1 MPALRLSIDPSGM
14 ETGAQKAESA
24 LDRVTREAAEAEG
37 AVDKV
42 SAGMKTAGKSSK
54 DMASEAT
61 KSASSAKRLTS
72 ATQAAATKV
81 ELLSSAQVQ
90 AAATAGELSRA
101 NVTAAG
107 SVSNLTAQFNDI
119 GIMLASGQNPLQLA
133 LQQGTQITQVIGPM
147 GAAGAV
153 RSLGS
158 ALLGMLSPVSLITV
172 GSIAAGA
179 AMFNWLTSST
189 DGAEDLDDALANAG
203 DQLSEYIDLL
213 SQADALGG
221 ERFEQTREQIRMT
234 SQAYADLIAIAKIEA
249 FQGIDALNDS
259 LAASVLSASYT
270 KTAMAD
276 VARLLETNITNAS
289 NITVW
294 KENRAQVKAF
304 KDELEGLRDAASLE
318 DQYEAALRLRDAF
331 KSTVDVNGE
340 LTGEQLSFW
349 KTLSQSIQQMEIMG
363 AAVRAQASAMTEVE
377 QAAARAASYYAASRI
392 EGEKSMLAAT
402 TLLGTL
408 QQEAQIQAL
417 IATYGADSARV
428 AEARLAAERDIFVEQ
443 TNSRDIADSL
453 KVELIAAWDAA
464 NGIAGAG
471 MAGNIG
477 AAADQAQRMAN
488 ELQRSVENAI
498 SLANQGV
505 GDVRRAQINYDFR
518 DDPIGRAGALAGA
531 EFDARSP
538 VPAGADSTIRN
549 VIEGEK
555 REFVKARVE
564 AAKYN
569 EQLQDWRKGQSAS
582 KRSSSRSSRSGGSRS
597 SNSAAKE
604 INETRDAYDSLMAS
618 LDPVVAATQRFE
630 DAQETVNAAMK
641 AGHITSTEAAEAY
654 DLARERF
661 DEAVA
666 SAEKGASVW
675 DNFKETGASAIDKLI
690 EGTMSLKD
698 AVTSLIKEM
707 VIAIAKKALLG
718 NGAGGSAT
726 DSLGSIIMSSFG
738 FADGAAFSGGRVTA
752 FATGGV
758 VSGPTLFPMRGGT
771 GLMGEAGP
779 EAIMPLARTSSGKL
793 GVQAS
798 GAVAPQ
804 RQSLEVVLIAP
815 PGFTAQQRQ
824 EVQGISLRV
833 TEAKMGASNR
843 AQADQKY
850 LSGGR

>member
-14 ETGAQKAESA
+14 ESGGKKAESA
-24 LDRVTREAAEAEG
+24 LDRVTREAGEAEG
-37 AVDKV
+37 AVVRV
-42 SAGMKTAGKSSK
+42 SAGMKTAAKSS
-54 DMASEAT
+54 DTLAAGAT
-61 KSASSAKRLTS
+61 KAAASNKRLSSATM
-72 ATQAAATKV
+72 AAASKV
-81 ELLSSAQVQ
+81 EVLSSAQVK
-90 AAATAGELSRA
+90 AAATAGEMARA
-101 NVTAAG
+101 NGTAAG
-107 SVSNLTAQFNDI
+107 SVGNLTAQFNDI
-119 GIMLASGQNPLQLA
+119 GVMLASGQSPLQLA

-158 ALLGMLSPVSLITV
+158 AFLGMLSPVSLITI

-189 DGAEDLDDALANAG
+189 DGAEGLEDALANAG
-203 DQLSEYIDLL
+203 DQLSEYIGLL
-213 SQADALGG
+213 SQADAAGG
-221 ERFEQTREQIRMT
+221 ERFEQTRNQIRMT

-259 LAASVLSASYT
+259 LASSVLSASYT

-294 KENRAQVKAF
+294 KENRAQVRAF

-340 LTGEQLSFW
+340 LTGEQMAFF
-349 KTLSQSIQQMEIMG
+349 KMLSQSIQQMEIMG

-377 QAAARAASYYAASRI
+377 QAAAREASYYAASRV
-392 EGEKSMLAAT
+392 ESEKSMAAAT
-402 TLLGTL
+402 SLLVTL
-408 QQEAQIQAL
+408 QQEAHIQAL
-417 IATYGADSARV
+417 IAQHGADSVQV

-453 KVELIAAWDAA
+453 KAELIAAWDAA

-477 AAADQAQRMAN
+477 AATAEARALSAQLGISLGIAQRLAAMGPQGQADTSTLDEN
-488 ELQRSVENAI
+488 GLQYGGRGGDPRSQGGRAI
-498 SLANQGV
+498 DIQTSAAQDFLANWEPPSLGRS
-505 GDVRRAQINYDFR
+505 RRS
-518 DDPIGRAGALAGA
+518 G
-531 EFDARSP
+531 
-538 VPAGADSTIRN
+538 
-549 VIEGEK
+549 
-555 REFVKARVE
+555 
-564 AAKYN
+564 
-569 EQLQDWRKGQSAS
+569 
-582 KRSSSRSSRSGGSRS
+582 RSGGSS
-597 SNSAAKE
+597 GSSAAKE
-604 INETRDAYDSLMAS
+604 INRTEEAYDSLIAS
-618 LDPVVAATQRFE
+618 LDPVVAATQNFE
-630 DAQETVNAAMK
+630 EAQETINAAMK
-641 AGHITSTEAAEAY
+641 VGHATAADAAVAY
-654 DLARERF
+654 ALARERF

-666 SAEKGASVW
+666 SADKGASVW

-718 NGAGGSAT
+718 SGAGGSAS

-752 FATGGV
+752 FAAGGV
-758 VSGPTLFPMRGGT
+758 VNGPTMFPMRGGT

-779 EAIMPLARTSSGKL
+779 EAIMPLTRTSNGKL

-798 GAVAPQ
+798 GGAAPQ

-815 PGFTAQQRQ
+815 EGFTAQQRQ
-824 EVQGISLRV
+824 EVQGSSLRV
-833 TEAKMGASNR
+833 TEAKMGANTR

-850 LSGGR
+850 LRGGR

>member
-1 MPALRLSIDPSGM
+1 MATLRLAIDPSGM
-14 ETGAQKAESA
+14 ETGAQKGESA
-24 LDRVTREAAEAEG
+24 LDRVTREAKQTEA

-42 SAGMKTAGKSSK
+42 SAGMKSAGKSSET
-54 DMASEAT
+54 MAAGSTKAAT
-61 KSASSAKRLTS
+61 SSTRLSS
-72 ATQAAATKV
+72 ATQAAAAKV
-81 ELLSSAQVQ
+81 EVLSSAQVK
-90 AAATAGELSRA
+90 AAATAGEMARA
-101 NVTAAG
+101 NGTAAG
-107 SVSNLTAQFNDI
+107 SVGNLTAQFNDI
-119 GIMLASGQNPLQLA
+119 GVMLASGQSPLQLA

-234 SQAYADLIAIAKIEA
+234 SQAYADLVAIAKIEA

-259 LAASVLSASYT
+259 LVAAVVSASWF

-276 VARLLETNITNAS
+276 VGRLLDINISDAS

-304 KDELEGLRDAASLE
+304 KNDLEGLRDAATLDE
-318 DQYEAALRLRDAF
+318 QYEAALRLRDAF

-340 LTGEQLSFW
+340 LTAEQLAFF

-392 EGEKSMLAAT
+392 EGEKALTSANSLLA
-402 TLLGTL
+402 TL
-408 QQEAQIQAL
+408 QQEAHIQAL
-417 IATYGADSARV
+417 IAQHGADSAQV

-471 MAGNIG
+471 MAGNIS
-477 AAADQAQRMAN
+477 AATNEAVALSEQLGISLSIAQRLAAMGPQGQADTSTLDEN
-488 ELQRSVENAI
+488 GLQYGGRGGDPRSQGGRAI
-498 SLANQGV
+498 DIQTADAQDFLANWK
-505 GDVRRAQINYDFR
+505 
-518 DDPIGRAGALAGA
+518 P
-531 EFDARSP
+531 P
-538 VPAGADSTIRN
+538 
-549 VIEGEK
+549 
-555 REFVKARVE
+555 KA
-564 AAKYN
+564 
-569 EQLQDWRKGQSAS
+569 
-582 KRSSSRSSRSGGSRS
+582 SRSGRPGR
-597 SNSAAKE
+597 SAASRAADAATKE
-604 INETRDAYDSLMAS
+604 IDRTKEAYDSLMAS
-618 LDPVVAATQRFE
+618 LDPVVAATQNFE
-630 DAQETVNAAMK
+630 DAQEKINAALK
-641 AGHITSTEAAEAY
+641 IGHATSTEAAEAY
-654 DLARERF
+654 KLARERF
-661 DEAVA
+661 DEAIK
-666 SAEKGASVW
+666 SANKGASVW

-698 AVTSLIKEM
+698 AVSSLIKEM
-707 VIAIAKKALLG
+707 VIAIAKKTLLG

-738 FADGAAFSGGRVTA
+738 FSDGAAFSGGRVTA

-758 VSGPTLFPMRGGT
+758 VNSPTLFPMRGGT

-833 TEAKMGASNR
+833 TEAKMGANTR
-843 AQADQKY
+843 TQADKKY
-850 LSGGR
+850 LSGRR